1 MALFQACML
10 FVELKYTLAT
20 EEAERIGVDHVARY
34 SLSGSTERSSGKR
47 ERERE
52 NATAFVLGMQ

>member
-1 MALFQACML
+1 ML